1 MAERSPLRVAL
12 IATGAVAIVMAV
24 ALILALPLIIREV
37 AVKQM
42 AGATGRAVALAS
54 VELNLF
60 TGRVALNGF
69 RLAQKD
75 STDPAIEIERLEVR
89 VAPTTLVREN
99 VLVKELTVTRPRFH
113 ATRLAADRYD
123 FSDLLALIPPPDP
136 KPKKPSTTTV
146 TVQRLRIIGGGLVA
160 RDEVPHPA
168 SVWRIDGLDLDAV
181 ALGTRPGQPGTLTLH
196 ARINDTPL
204 ALEASRV
211 TLADGRVAARV
222 KLDGFDLAAAR
233 AYMPPEVPAAPT
245 AGRATLDLI
254 LAVERA
260 TDGKPSV
267 SVAGDVRL
275 DGLTVVQ
282 RAQPDAFLTIGR
294 VAVKIK
300 DARPLT
306 RDVTLASVDIDKL
319 DVRAR
324 RDQAG
329 RIDLLNLT
337 AAPPDASPTPATTG
351 AAAAAPAAGG
361 TPGAAAT
368 APTAGATPG
377 PSPGRGPGVA
387 PAADAA
393 AVVPA
398 APASTPKIAIERLT
412 LRDSVATLTDEGVSP
427 TVKLALSDIA
437 VTVEHLTWPGS
448 APVAL
453 DVALGLPTAGRLTV
467 KGTATLD
474 PFSVDLVSS
483 LRGGSI
489 EPYHPYIPL
498 KARMAGSFNGDS
510 RTRVSMAGGQLTA
523 TSTGRSWIENLEVRR
538 PSGGPPPMRM
548 ARMEIAGIDFGWP
561 THAKVAAITL
571 TKPEVEI
578 ERDAAGN
585 LTLRELFTVD
595 EPDSK
600 PAAASTAEKPKPA
613 AKPEPKQAAAEPK
626 RPKKPISDD
635 PRGGAV
641 GFPVD
646 IALFVIDNGYVR
658 FIDRSVEPA
667 FSETLSRLAVRVEGI
682 STTPG
687 KRAKLSTQAIVGGDA
702 ALDVHGELAPL
713 GELYADIQGELR
725 DFTLTSV
732 NPYASSV
739 VAWIVDRGKL
749 GIKFKYHVERDQIE
763 ASNEVV
769 VENLHVAP
777 TRKEDEVKKRIG
789 LPLGMIVALITDGDN
804 GLRINLPMSGP
815 VSAWKADLSDAIWA
829 VVKNAAVN
837 IVAAPFRAIGRLFKG
852 KDNTIESVGVNP
864 VTFAPG
870 SDVVTPDMAKHLTAV
885 ADFLRRAPAVR
896 LTLAPVPARADVD
909 SLRAQELTARLQ
921 ERQRE
926 RKLPNFAAAVSAEF
940 AEKFPGV
947 KPPAA
952 DEQLARLRAEE
963 PVPDARVTE
972 LLGRRIA
979 VVRDDLVRAEG
990 VTEGR
995 LLAADGAA
1003 PPPADGEGRV
1013 EFRVGQ

>member
-99 VLVKELTVTRPRFH
+99 VLIKELTVTRPRFH

-204 ALEASRV
+204 GLEASRV

-245 AGRATLDLI
+245 AGRVTLDLI

-337 AAPPDASPTPATTG
+337 TAPPDASPTPATTG
-351 AAAAAPAAGG
+351 AAAA
-361 TPGAAAT
+361 
-368 APTAGATPG
+368 
-377 PSPGRGPGVA
+377 
-387 PAADAA
+387 
-393 AVVPA
+393 VPA
-398 APASTPKIAIERLT
+398 APASTPKINIERLV
-412 LRDSVATLTDEGVSP
+412 LRGSTATLTDEGVSP

-667 FSETLSRLAVRVEGI
+667 FSETLSRLAVKVEGI

-1013 EFRVGQ
+1013 EFRIGQ